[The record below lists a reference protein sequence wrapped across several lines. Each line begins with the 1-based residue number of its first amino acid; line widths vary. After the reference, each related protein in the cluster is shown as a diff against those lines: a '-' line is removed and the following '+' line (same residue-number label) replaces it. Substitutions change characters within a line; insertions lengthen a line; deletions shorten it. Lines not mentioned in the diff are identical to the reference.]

1 MSFLLLK
8 LYFLVT
14 SIYLKVTRTW
24 EKHISLLNLVHKI
37 CTYAAYFLVSKVK
50 PQLPQFINTY
60 STSTNHFLITLNNL
74 NIEKELFS
82 NSFVAYFTKQFAL
95 GHINWLGF
103 PLTFFSSVSFVS
115 WPHSIILHMGFFMN
129 MQWLVASSLYAS
141 NPHSRK
147 SVWCFQLRSY
157 KYASVCT
164 MHFLEYAVP

>member
-1 MSFLLLK
+1 MCFFSFFQAFIYNINMSTNWMSFLLLK

-14 SIYLKVTRTW
+14 SIYLKVTRTL

-37 CTYAAYFLVSKVK
+37 CTYAAYLLVSKFK

-60 STSTNHFLITLNNL
+60 STSTNHFLIILNNL

-103 PLTFFSSVSFVS
+103 PLTFSQV
-115 WPHSIILHMGFFMN
+115 
-129 MQWLVASSLYAS
+129 LVLF
-141 NPHSRK
+141 PDHI
-147 SVWCFQLRSY
+147 
-157 KYASVCT
+157 
-164 MHFLEYAVP
+164 P